1 MTRNSIRTE
10 YPDSLINI
18 DAEQAI
24 LSAVLVHNP
33 VIHRV
38 LEIVDIEDFSEP
50 LHQRLMYQISVMV
63 AEGSIANPITLKPLF
78 ESDPALKDVG
88 GPRYLFQLTEDTVSV
103 AFAADFARQLADLAA
118 RRRIYSV
125 MVEKTEAIADLATE
139 KLSDVTTGLDVA
151 IAKAVARRQVGST
164 LTLADAV
171 DKTWKAIEENA
182 AGKTARGV
190 ETEFIPD
197 WNDLTGTMRS
207 GEMIILGA
215 RPSMGKTATATS
227 VALGAARNGHG
238 VLFISL
244 EMDYSSITERMM
256 ADLMHWEKATTTY
269 ADIQNGN
276 IDLYNRDAFDRMRSG
291 IANWPLI
298 ITDPSTLSARQ
309 LPMVVRRYQRE
320 MEAKGRK
327 LELVIVD
334 YLQLMKGEKG
344 QDRYALVTDASQMSK
359 QTAKECGVAMLVLS
373 QLSRGLEAR
382 EDKRPS
388 LSDLRESGQIEQ
400 DADTVMF
407 LHREQYYLERNKPRD
422 PRKLADWEVS
432 MQAAVGKM
440 DIICAKRRKGR
451 IGSRECNF
459 IAEHQ
464 AVRGSKFHHQIHQ
477 EDVL

>member
-1 MTRNSIRTE
+1 MKRKAIRPE
-10 YPDSLINI
+10 YPPSLFNL
-18 DAEQAI
+18 DAEAEIIGAVMLDNRAI
-24 LSAVLVHNP
+24 HT
-33 VIHRV
+33 V
-38 LEIVDIEDFSEP
+38 LEILDIEDLYEP
-50 LHQRLMYQISVMV
+50 LHQRILYEIQVMV
-63 AEGSIANPITLKPLF
+63 ADGKTANPVTLRPLF
-78 ESDPALKDVG
+78 VNDPAIIDLG
-88 GPRYLFQLTEDTVSV
+88 GPAYLARLTEEV
-103 AFAADFARQLADLAA
+103 AFGMIGTRDCARQIADLAA
-118 RRRIYSV
+118 RRRMYDV
-125 MVEKTEAIADLATE
+125 MVEKTEAIADVAAE

-151 IAKAVARRQVGST
+151 IAKAVSRRQVGST
-164 LTLADAV
+164 LSLADAV

-182 AGKTARGV
+182 AGQRPRGA
-190 ETEFIPD
+190 ETDFVPD
-197 WNDLTGTMRS
+197 WNDLTGTMRP

-227 VALGAARNGHG
+227 VALGSARRGHG

-244 EMDYSSITERMM
+244 EMDYESITERMM
-256 ADLMHWEKATTTY
+256 ADLMHWEKASTTY
-269 ADIQNGN
+269 NDIQAGN
-276 IDLYNRDAFDRMRSG
+276 IDLYNRDAFARMRVN
-291 IANWPLI
+291 IRDWPLI

-309 LPMVVRRYQRE
+309 LPMLVRRYQRE

-382 EDKRPS
+382 EDKRPT

-407 LHREQYYLERNKPRD
+407 LHREEYYLERSKPKA
-422 PRKLADWEVS
+422 PNKLAEWEIA
-432 MQAAVGKM
+432 MQAAAGKM

-464 AVRGSKFHHQIHQ
+464 AVRGSKFHHHIEQ
-477 EDVL
+477 EIY